1 MADVLRRFSTNVFHD
16 QRRAR
21 CLAVRRPAVR
31 RFAVFA
37 VVVSLLLAACESGGG
52 GGSDAASPSTSTTS
66 ARERSEGSNK
76 SDRKERRRQRSNSAD
91 EEAGA
96 ATGKTCPEPDL
107 NGVEALSAQ
116 TEVVSA
122 GSDGE
127 PRVEAVVYPRPRY
140 EGQPWTQ
147 WGQGVVLDDGTFVS
161 AIGDHCG
168 VNGNSYF
175 YAFDPSSST
184 LRLLGDVLSTVGH
197 ESGAWGYGKVH
208 GQLVPGPDGGVYA
221 ATYWGTRKSLA
232 FDAGYQGDVLLRLDP
247 ASGDITD
254 LGTAVPRHGVPS
266 LAGWPAGGMLYGEAV
281 DPAFA
286 ENQGSFFAYD
296 IAQERVVFE
305 YDGADHDGF
314 RNVMVGPDG
323 TAYFSA
329 GEGRLQ
335 AFDPRSGELSML
347 DGVMPGA
354 TLRAS
359 TRPAP
364 DGTVYGITKDPE
376 VLFALRPGGRIEA
389 LGPVRGYTASVA
401 MDPSGERVYY
411 VPDAHGGSWEQ
422 NTPVISVDTRTGEE
436 EVLVELNPM
445 AEESLGLRVGGTYDI
460 AVDPSGDRLFVGL
473 NAGPAD
479 SDDDPFGEVVLMV
492 VDLR

>member
-1 MADVLRRFSTNVFHD
+1 MADVLRRISTDPFHD
-16 QRRAR
+16 QRAR
-21 CLAVRRPAVR
+21 SLRSRGLPVLAI
-31 RFAVFA
+31 
-37 VVVSLLLAACESGGG
+37 VVALLLAACESGGAG
-52 GGSDAASPSTSTTS
+52 DLDAASPSTSSSSST
-66 ARERSEGSNK
+66 AGQERTDGSTK
-76 SDRKERRRQRSNSAD
+76 GDRKERRRQRADSAD
-91 EEAGA
+91 EEAGS
-96 ATGKTCPEPDL
+96 ATGKTCPGPDPG
-107 NGVEALSAQ
+107 GVEALSAQ
-116 TEVVSA
+116 TEVVSG
-122 GSDGE
+122 GSDDE

-147 WGQGVVLDDGTFVS
+147 WGQGLVLDDGTFVS

-184 LRLLGDVLSTVGH
+184 LRLLGDVLSAVEH
-197 ESGAWGYGKVH
+197 RPGAWGYGKVH

-232 FDAGYQGDVLLRLDP
+232 FGDGYEGDVLLRLDP

-254 LGTAVPRHGVPS
+254 LGAAVPRHGVPS

-286 ENQGSFFAYD
+286 ENQGIFFAYD
-296 IAQERVVFE
+296 LAQERVVFE
-305 YDGADHDGF
+305 YDGTDHDGF

-323 TAYFSA
+323 IAYFSA

-335 AFDPRSGELSML
+335 AFDPRSGELRML

-354 TLRAS
+354 TVRAS

-389 LGPVRGYTASVA
+389 MGPVRGYTASVA
-401 MDPSGERVYY
+401 MDPSGERLYY

-460 AVDPSGDRLFVGL
+460 AADPSGDRLFVGL